1 MAYTVLLKIKTSNHS
16 DLPLDF
22 GHKKRASTQ
31 PRARGRINALCI
43 MYSVV
48 RRVTRKGDTPVA
60 YLLLNP
66 HSQTNEGISRNP
78 YEVPTFIAPI
88 HFNAGRF
95 PPVVYKDIHAG
106 ATMQTAVIFLQAKP
120 HIHTVR
126 LRIMY
131 QNTLLHS
138 LRPPY
143 TLSFANFLASYTRY
157 VLKQKVLTF
166 IYAPEII
173 QSENLDKISEN
184 PVFSRL
190 LNFCPIITQSSILL
204 TIPVAF
210 IILTPLLLL
219 RTCIV
224 CRLREIMR
232 INEKLNRMA
241 EMYVSALKYYK

>member
-1 MAYTVLLKIKTSNHS
+1 
-16 DLPLDF
+16 
-22 GHKKRASTQ
+22 
-31 PRARGRINALCI
+31 

-95 PPVVYKDIHAG
+95 PPVVYKDIYAG

-138 LRPPY
+138 ETSLHFEFRQFSGIIYKVCFEVKSPC
-143 TLSFANFLASYTRY
+143 LSVYSG
-157 VLKQKVLTF
+157 
-166 IYAPEII
+166 
-173 QSENLDKISEN
+173 DIS
-184 PVFSRL
+184 V
-190 LNFCPIITQSSILL
+190 
-204 TIPVAF
+204 
-210 IILTPLLLL
+210 
-219 RTCIV
+219 
-224 CRLREIMR
+224 
-232 INEKLNRMA
+232 
-241 EMYVSALKYYK
+241 